1 MSTSDGGVARLRI
14 FGEAKPNW
22 AAVSDK
28 KVSHK
33 RNKYKTKTNYRIFVY
48 YCEILLFCN
57 ALTFADNFTE
67 LSHRFKCKINSSR
80 KCLFN
85 RNP

>member
-1 MSTSDGGVARLRI
+1 MFTSDGGVARLRI

-33 RNKYKTKTNYRIFVY
+33 RNIRPKQTIESTCTLTTVKYFYFVM
-48 YCEILLFCN
+48 
-57 ALTFADNFTE
+57 
-67 LSHRFKCKINSSR
+67 R
-80 KCLFN
+80 
-85 RNP
+85 